1 MEKENYQ
8 EQPFEKSD
16 NENLNHIEDKFNLV
30 SCPVTESHCNKILAE
45 INKLYAESE
54 VARINK
60 EYLQSVSLLEE
71 AYELTNSL
79 KNKSCLLC
87 ASFFQHTINKTF
99 EIMKEELYD
108 ISHGMFSSKSYKL
121 AYKKLCSK

>member
-1 MEKENYQ
+1 MEKENNM
-8 EQPFEKSD
+8 ERPLGKSE
-16 NENLNHIEDKFNLV
+16 NENSNHKEGKFNLV
-30 SCPVTESHCNKILAE
+30 SCPVTESYCNKILAE

-54 VARINK
+54 LARINK
-60 EYLQSVSLLEE
+60 EYLRSVSLLEE
-71 AYELTNSL
+71 AYELTNLL

-99 EIMKEELYD
+99 DIMKEELYD

-121 AYKKLCSK
+121 AYKKLCNR